1 MKIRLTDVGRVK
13 EAELEIDGITV
24 VAGNNGSGKSTV
36 SKGLYTILESSYD
49 VEGKIEKQQLDDIV
63 SMRRDWYRKMPLVLK
78 QAVRSLRI
86 IHETV
91 RVEGLDKEKFFQRAR
106 AAFSEENTSK
116 EIEQQIDEL
125 YERYVGIYR
134 RTIEQYR
141 KYIAQ
146 VVADEVFYRQ
156 VNTENNSTIARMEF
170 IEEKSY
176 LIEFEKNHVTAMYS
190 SDSFVQPI
198 YITTSDLIDTV
209 GNNNRL
215 FYAQKYG
222 GVSYPNTKLV
232 ELLMLEKTTKNFTV
246 EEYERLQEQHRQ
258 MDIIFQQVLEG
269 DIHVEKGS
277 LVYYDEWAGGNI
289 ALGNVASGVRIF
301 LILKKLLDNGVFL
314 KPTCLLIDEPETNL
328 HPEWQLRLA
337 EMLVL
342 LYKKMGVK
350 VYTNTHSP
358 YFARA
363 IEFYAHQ
370 YNELEQCRFYLMK
383 PYEDAGMYVSEDVSE
398 HLGKIYD
405 MLAAPFSKIM

>member
-1 MKIRLTDVGRVK
+1 M
-13 EAELEIDGITV
+13 
-24 VAGNNGSGKSTV
+24 
-36 SKGLYTILESSYD
+36 
-49 VEGKIEKQQLDDIV
+49 Q
-63 SMRRDWYRKMPLVLK
+63 MPYGLK
-78 QAVRSLRI
+78 QGIKSDRI
-86 IHETV
+86 IYETV
-91 RVEGLDKEKFFQRAR
+91 RTEGLEQEQFIQRVKV
-106 AAFSEENTSK
+106 AFDDENTT
-116 EIEQQIDEL
+116 EEMQQQIMAL
-125 YERYVGIYR
+125 YEKYVGLYR
-134 RTIEQYR
+134 RTPEQYR
-141 KYIAQ
+141 KYITQ
-146 VVADEVFYRQ
+146 VVADDVFYRQ
-156 VNTENNSTIARMEF
+156 LNTENKNTIAR
-170 IEEKSY
+170 IECMSNDVCFV
-176 LIEFEKNHVTAMYS
+176 EFEKNYIIAMQS

-232 ELLMLEKTTKNFTV
+232 ELLMLEKTTKDFTV

-258 MDIIFQQVLEG
+258 MDTIFRQVLEG
-269 DIHVEKGS
+269 DIHVEKGG

-342 LYKKMGVK
+342 LYKEMGVK

-383 PYEDAGMYVSEDVSE
+383 PYEDVGMYVSKDVSE
-398 HLGKIYD
+398 CLGKIYD
-405 MLAAPFSKIM
+405 MLAAPFNKIM